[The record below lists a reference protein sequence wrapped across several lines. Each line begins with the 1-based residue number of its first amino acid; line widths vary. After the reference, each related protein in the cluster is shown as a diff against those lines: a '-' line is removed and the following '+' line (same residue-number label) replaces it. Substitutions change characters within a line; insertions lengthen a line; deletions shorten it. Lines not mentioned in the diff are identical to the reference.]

1 MFRVCPSASMQAV
14 FVLLLVSTVTACA
27 TPRQAPPDVQV
38 SSALPHGVFGSHAI
52 AFLTPSTSGG
62 QEDDKQSLAFAF
74 ATTLADARPE
84 VRVVTLAQTLG
95 AVNRAGMTRDYQRM
109 YEGFHAT
116 GVLDRKVLA
125 KLRGITGAR
134 FFALLQL
141 GDFRRETGARTIA
154 PGLASGIERARI
166 RLFLQVW
173 DSIDGTVAWEG
184 MNEAVYSTDTPDA
197 ETMSFRSVVE
207 RAARDLIA
215 LLP

>member
-1 MFRVCPSASMQAV
+1 MQAV
-14 FVLLLVSTVTACA
+14 LILLLVSAMTACA
-27 TPRQAPPDVQV
+27 TPRQMPPDIQV
-38 SSALPHGVFGSHAI
+38 SSALPEGVFGSHGI
-52 AFLTPSTSGG
+52 AFLTPSTSAG
-62 QEDDKQSLAFAF
+62 QEDDKQSLALAF

-84 VRVVTLAQTLG
+84 VRVVTMAQTLG

-141 GDFRRETGARTIA
+141 GDFHRQPAARAIA
-154 PGLASGIERARI
+154 PGLAQGHERARI

-184 MNEAVYSTDTPDA
+184 LNEAVYSIDAPDQQ
-197 ETMSFRSVVE
+197 TMSFRSVVE
-207 RAARDLIA
+207 RAAGDLIA

>member
-1 MFRVCPSASMQAV
+1 MRTLLPASMQAV
-14 FVLLLVSTVTACA
+14 LILLLVTALTACA
-27 TPRQAPPDVQV
+27 TPRQVPPDIQV
-38 SSALPHGVFGSHAI
+38 SSALPDGVFGSHAI

-74 ATTLADARPE
+74 ATTLTEARPE

-95 AVNRAGMTRDYQRM
+95 AVNRAGMTRDYERM
-109 YEGFHAT
+109 YEGFRAT

-141 GDFRRETGARTIA
+141 GDFHREAGARALA
-154 PGLASGIERARI
+154 PGLAADTERARI

-184 MNEAVYSTDTPDA
+184 LNEAVYSSDTPD
-197 ETMSFRSVVE
+197 EKTVSFRSVVE
-207 RAARDLIA
+207 RAAGDLIA